1 VSLTIDVDRTSSMP
15 LYEQIATSLRQ
26 TIVDGRLQPG
36 ERLPSTR
43 ELATTLRV
51 HRKTVM
57 QAFRSL
63 EGEGWVTSG
72 VGQGTFVAKRHPL
85 PGSTDLP
92 NLTPSADPRS
102 GSSTSGYGFS
112 WSDKF
117 HPVRM
122 AEVEWDYWLDSP
134 VRDDAIRFDAAT
146 ADPEY
151 FPVGDFRELLQEV
164 LEVEG
169 SRVLDYGP
177 SRGYAPLREWLAGRI
192 NRRGIEVSADQV
204 LIVNGSQHGLD
215 LVARL
220 LFRSGERVLVEEPSY
235 RNGFRL
241 FQALGAEV
249 VGVPIDEKGIDPVAL
264 HARAAQGARL
274 LYTMPIF
281 QNPTATVLAEE
292 RIEPILEITRAAGIP
307 ILEDHFDADLLYEG
321 SPPVSIK
328 SRDRYDQ
335 VILSGTFSK
344 ILFPGLRLGWLIL
357 PQDLV
362 EPMKQL
368 KQTTDLSSGLLAQ
381 WAMNLY
387 CRRGHLDAHL
397 ETVTAIHRRRLAV
410 TEESLE
416 KYFPPG
422 SDWPRPR
429 GGMSCWVSLPDDVN
443 LFALSQAARREGV
456 EFSPG
461 PLFYPRGGGEHQLRL
476 VYVRETEERI
486 RKGIET
492 LGRLARDLQRG
503 GRERKNQ
510 TPFL

>member
-1 VSLTIDVDRTSSMP
+1 MS

-26 TIVDGRLQPG
+26 TIVDGQLQPG

-43 ELATTLRV
+43 ELAHTLQV

-57 QAFRSL
+57 QAFREL

-72 VGQGTFVAKRHPL
+72 VGQGTFVAERHPL
-85 PGSTDLP
+85 FPGSAET
-92 NLTPSADPRS
+92 SAY
-102 GSSTSGYGFS
+102 TSAAPFQTRGTTTGEPFS
-112 WSDKF
+112 WADKF
-117 HPVRM
+117 HPVPM

-134 VRDDAIRFDAAT
+134 ARDDAIRFDAST
-146 ADPEY
+146 ADPQH
-151 FPVGDFRELLQEV
+151 FPVVDFRELLQEV

-169 SRVLDYGP
+169 PRVLDYGP
-177 SRGYAPLREWLAGRI
+177 SRGYAPLRQWLAERI

-249 VGVPIDEKGIDPVAL
+249 VGVPIDGQGLDPIAL
-264 HARAAQGARL
+264 QARAAQGARL

-321 SPPVSIK
+321 SPPASIK

-335 VILSGTFSK
+335 VIVSGTFSK

-357 PQDLV
+357 PKDLV

-368 KQTTDLSSGLLAQ
+368 KQTTDLSSSLLAQ

-387 CRRGHLDAHL
+387 CRRGHLDTHL

-410 TEESLE
+410 TEESLL
-416 KYFPPG
+416 KHFPPG

-429 GGMSCWVSLPDDVN
+429 GGMSCWVSLPDDIN

-486 RKGIET
+486 REGIEI

-503 GRERKNQ
+503 GQQRKNQ
-510 TPFL
+510 TPIL